1 MELFND
7 TQTAEY
13 DTKVQQEIIDF
24 MKRNGYE
31 CKKISQWGLIE
42 FKIYAAKIW
51 CWTNINIINA

>member
-13 DTKVQQEIIDF
+13 DGKVQQEIIDF

-31 CKKISQWGLIE
+31 CKKIVQ
-42 FKIYAAKIW
+42 
-51 CWTNINIINA
+51 